1 MATITISAAYHQKGL
16 PARTWELGDDGTWLE
31 VAPRPDANSNHYL
44 HLSSPAPEAP
54 TEAQRATIARWYFGA
69 GDGPGGDGR
78 RWSGHGP
85 GAPLIA
91 WAFADIPQPEIERRY
106 GPRRPY
112 YYTVAIRD
120 PLGDA
125 AEIARIGI
133 EEAALESAC
142 EAGLISGAA
151 PAD

>member
-1 MATITISAAYHQKGL
+1 MAKIGISAK
-16 PARTWELGDDGTWLE
+16 ARTWELADDGTWLE
-31 VAPRPDANSNHYL
+31 RRPDPDANANHYL
-44 HLSSPAPEAP
+44 HFDAPPSTAP
-54 TEAQRATIARWYFGA
+54 TEAQRATVARWYFGA
-69 GDGPGGDGR
+69 GDSPGGNGR

-91 WAFADIPQPEIERRY
+91 WAFADIPQAEIERRY
-106 GPRRPY
+106 GPGGPY
-112 YYTVAIRD
+112 FYTVAIRD

-125 AEIARIGI
+125 AEIARLGS
-133 EEAALESAC
+133 EEAALELAC